1 MSFSVAVS
9 IKNRGEETEN
19 TLLVLLHLS
28 GLRLLVL
35 YFHKLINRPLR
46 RGKKCNLR
54 GNENIMKLKK
64 KKFNYKLCHPKI
76 LTVKP

>member
-19 TLLVLLHLS
+19 TLLVLLHLL

-46 RGKKCNLR
+46 REKNMQFEGKWKY
-54 GNENIMKLKK
+54 NEIKEE
-64 KKFNYKLCHPKI
+64 KI
-76 LTVKP
+76 QL